1 MSHILDTQRPPH
13 TIIRGKFYYLNMRVP
28 KVHQQ
33 VHGQIIRAKLSD
45 DIGEASR
52 LALHISQ
59 LVKKAWSTNHTS
71 KINIEKVIAASRPKT
86 IVMSEIT
93 EEYVAIRG
101 IHANPIK
108 VALGSLFEV
117 AGDRDVRSYT
127 REDARALLVH
137 LKSTGIK
144 TSTIRKRLACVGAI
158 INYAYHEFEVEKR
171 NPFSKMIIVGEGQDA
186 TKRGTFTTD
195 QLIDGYD
202 QAFASKSN
210 IQLLFPILGET
221 GCRLAEI
228 VGLRVEDIDW
238 EAKLV
243 NIRPNTKRRLKT
255 SGSERI
261 IPLNTTAFLALEK
274 AAQMTTS
281 EWLFPRYIKENGCY
295 ATHASNA
302 LAKWTKRR
310 WGMTAHSLRHTFRDR
325 LRAVE
330 APLEAIDQL
339 GGWSSVKTIGSS
351 YGRGYSVEHLK
362 KYLDAIC
369 TIQNGKELD
378 LHHLPIVP
386 IK

>member
-45 DIGEASR
+45 DIEEASR

-86 IVMSEIT
+86 VVMSEIT

-158 INYAYHEFEVEKR
+158 INYAYHELEVEKR

-228 VGLRVEDIDW
+228 VGVRVEDIDW

-274 AAQMTTS
+274 AAQMSAS

-351 YGRGYSVEHLK
+351 YGRGYSVEHLRR
-362 KYLDAIC
+362 YLDAIS
-369 TIQNGKELD
+369 LS
-378 LHHLPIVP
+378 LPTLKIF
-386 IK
+386 IN